1 MLTKQTIVYLGEQFP
16 PHVSRFLCFRGYQ
29 TASRPP
35 GSVPDIRNGSLPSA
49 PAFAMCRCGS
59 LRKG

>member
-1 MLTKQTIVYLGEQFP
+1 MLTKQTIVYLGEHNP
-16 PHVSRFLCFRGYQ
+16 PHVSRFLCFRSYQ

-35 GSVPDIRNGSLPSA
+35 GSVPDTRNGSLPSA
-49 PAFAMCRCGS
+49 PAFAMFRCGS